1 MQVII
6 ESQHDQGYVVAG
18 EYPKSYI
25 NKLFLV
31 VARFRPQ
38 NKTELAQGG
47 EPIVEFEAN
56 DTCKINVS
64 DQLPLD
70 HFRPNNRLV

>member
-1 MQVII
+1 MQVVIK
-6 ESQHDQGYVVAG
+6 SQHDQGYVVAEG
-18 EYPKSYI
+18 LQKSSYWLAI
-25 NKLFLV
+25 SIV

-64 DQLPLD
+64 DQLP
-70 HFRPNNRLV
+70 FYYSRLTIV